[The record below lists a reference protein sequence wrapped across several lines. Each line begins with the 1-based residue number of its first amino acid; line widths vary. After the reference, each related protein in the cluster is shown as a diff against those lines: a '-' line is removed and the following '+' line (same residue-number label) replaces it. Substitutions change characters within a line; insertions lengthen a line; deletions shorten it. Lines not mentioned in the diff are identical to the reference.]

1 MIGFSDEPYIDVA
14 SGDGGNG
21 SVSFRREK
29 FVPKGGPDG
38 GDGGRGGDVIF
49 VVSHNL
55 KTLAHLKRQRS
66 FRAERGQNGSSARRY
81 GRDGVDVIIPVPPGT
96 VLKDPQSGEVL
107 VDLTDHERYVFL
119 KGGRG
124 GQGNWHYRSST
135 NQAPRYAQP
144 GQKGEA
150 LRIGV
155 ELLIIADIGFVGFPN
170 AGKSSLLNT
179 LTNARSAVA
188 DYPFTTKVPHLGM
201 MRHYERDIVL
211 ADIPGLIE
219 GASDGS
225 GMGIKFLKHISRT
238 LGLAFFIDLSDERYL
253 TAFDTLCE
261 ELEAFDPELLG
272 KERIIIGTKID
283 EEGTAPRLKELKAK
297 YPAEK
302 IIGLCVYFDQ
312 GVNEVKQALYEIVE
326 KVDPTT
332 VEDLGFQADV
342 DQDAH
347 YEMEKPPWEE

>member
-1 MIGFSDEPYIDVA
+1 MIGFSDETYIDVA

-21 SVSFRREK
+21 AVSFRREK
-29 FVPKGGPDG
+29 FVPRGGPDG
-38 GDGGRGGDVIF
+38 GDGGRGGDVVF

-55 KTLAHLKRQRS
+55 RTLAHLKRQRS
-66 FRAERGQNGSSARRY
+66 FRAERGQNGSSARKY
-81 GRDGVDVIIPVPPGT
+81 GRDGVDVVIPVPPGT
-96 VLKDPQSGEVL
+96 VLKDPESGEIL

-124 GQGNWHYRSST
+124 GQGNWHFRSST
-135 NQAPRYAQP
+135 NQAPRYARP
-144 GQKGEA
+144 GQKGVA

-201 MRHYERDIVL
+201 MRHHERDIVL

-238 LGLAFFIDLSDERYL
+238 LGLAYLIDLSDDRYL
-253 TAFDTLCE
+253 TAFDTLTE
-261 ELEAFDPELLG
+261 ELRAFDPELVG
-272 KERIIIGTKID
+272 KERVIIGTKID
-283 EEGTAPRLKELKAK
+283 EEGTDVRLAELKAK
-297 YPAEK
+297 YPEETV
-302 IIGLCVYFDQ
+302 IGLCVYFNE
-312 GVNEVKQALYEIVE
+312 GVDAVKEAFYQIVE
-326 KVDPTT
+326 RVDPATI
-332 VEDLGFQADV
+332 EDKGFQAEMDM
-342 DQDAH
+342 DAH
-347 YEMEKPPWEE
+347 YEMEKAPWEE

>member
-1 MIGFSDEPYIDVA
+1 MIGFSDETYIDVA

-21 SVSFRREK
+21 AVSFRREK
-29 FVPKGGPDG
+29 FVPRGGPDG
-38 GDGGRGGDVIF
+38 GDGGRGGDVVF

-55 KTLAHLKRQRS
+55 RTLAHLKRQRS
-66 FRAERGQNGSSARRY
+66 FRAERGQNGSSARKY
-81 GRDGVDVIIPVPPGT
+81 GRDGMDVVIPVPPGT
-96 VLKDPQSGEVL
+96 ILKDPESGEVL

-119 KGGRG
+119 RGGRG
-124 GQGNWHYRSST
+124 GRGNWHFRSST

-144 GQKGEA
+144 GEKGVA

-188 DYPFTTKVPHLGM
+188 DYPFTTKIPHLGM
-201 MRHYERDIVL
+201 MRHHERDIVL

-238 LGLAFFIDLSDERYL
+238 LGLAYLIDLSDGRYL
-253 TAFDTLCE
+253 TAFDTLTE
-261 ELEAFDPELLG
+261 ELRAYYSELIG
-272 KERIIIGTKID
+272 KERVIIGTKID
-283 EEGTAPRLKELKAK
+283 EEGTDVRLAELKAK
-297 YPAEK
+297 YPEETV
-302 IIGLCVYFDQ
+302 IGLCVYFNQ
-312 GVNEVKQALYEIVE
+312 GVDEVKEAFYQIVE
-326 KVDPTT
+326 RVDPTT
-332 VEDLGFQADV
+332 VEDKGFQTEPDTN
-342 DQDAH
+342 AH
-347 YEMEKPPWEE
+347 YEMEKAPWEE

>member
-1 MIGFSDEPYIDVA
+1 MIGFSDETYIDVA

-21 SVSFRREK
+21 AVSFRREK
-29 FVPKGGPDG
+29 FVPRGGPDG
-38 GDGGRGGDVIF
+38 GDGGRGGDVVF
-49 VVSHNL
+49 VISRNL
-55 KTLAHLKRQRS
+55 RTLAHLKRQRS
-66 FRAERGQNGSSARRY
+66 FRAERGQNGSSARKY
-81 GRDGVDVIIPVPPGT
+81 GRDGVDVVIPVPPGT
-96 VLKDPQSGEVL
+96 ILKDPVSGEVL

-124 GQGNWHYRSST
+124 GQGNWHFRSST

-144 GQKGEA
+144 GEKGAA

-201 MRHYERDIVL
+201 MRHHERDIVL

-238 LGLAFFIDLSDERYL
+238 LGLAYLIDLSDDRYL
-253 TAFDTLCE
+253 TAFDTLTE
-261 ELEAFDPELLG
+261 ELRTYDSQLVG
-272 KERIIIGTKID
+272 KERVIIGTKID
-283 EEGTAPRLKELKAK
+283 EEGTDERLAALKKK
-297 YPAEK
+297 YPEETV
-302 IIGLCVYFDQ
+302 IGLCVYFNQ
-312 GVNEVKQALYEIVE
+312 GVDEVKEAFYQIVE
-326 KVDPTT
+326 RVDPST
-332 VEDLGFQADV
+332 VEDRGFQSELDMN
-342 DQDAH
+342 AH
-347 YEMEKPPWEE
+347 YEMEKAPWEM